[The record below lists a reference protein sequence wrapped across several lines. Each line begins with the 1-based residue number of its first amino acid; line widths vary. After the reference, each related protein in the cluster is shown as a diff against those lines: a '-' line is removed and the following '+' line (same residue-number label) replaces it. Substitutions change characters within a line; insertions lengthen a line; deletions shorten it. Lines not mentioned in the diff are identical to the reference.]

1 MTFPDAG
8 VEDTVAYEAQVVD
21 GQEYEEEDGAVEE
34 HVEEGTAEEHP
45 EDGVTHEDAD
55 AEMEG

>member
-1 MTFPDAG
+1 MMLLHG
-8 VEDTVAYEAQVVD
+8 LLEAQVVD

-34 HVEEGTAEEHP
+34 HVEEGTADEHP
-45 EDGVTHEDAD
+45 EDGVVHEDAD